1 MEIFLTLDNAKL
13 KKEYKIV
20 NLCKN
25 IDISTKTRLYE
36 LGFLPNHNVKVVS
49 KSISQGVLLVE
60 INSVILS
67 IRKNEASCVVVK

>member
-20 NLCKN
+20 SLCKN
-25 IDISTKTRLYE
+25 IDIGTKKRLYE
-36 LGFLPNHNVKVVS
+36 LGFLPNHKVKVVS

-60 INSVILS
+60 INSVALS
-67 IRKNEASCVVVK
+67 IRKKEASCVVIK